1 MLCEC
6 YVHLT
11 VGPEAVI
18 PSESAAGP
26 SMYDDHSTS
35 NDVEKSGH
43 STPSPVS
50 LSEAPVFI
58 DKPPMSPASTRIGL
72 KRKIKQIRKK
82 KMVTHEDVL
91 EEQYKTLIAKQEN
104 IALKKRK
111 LQLQVYLLEQRVREH
126 SPNPLF
132 TTINLSPIM
141 SVNPL

>member
-11 VGPEAVI
+11 VGPEGVI

-26 SMYDDHSTS
+26 STPDDNSTS

-72 KRKIKQIRKK
+72 MRKIKQIRKNK
-82 KMVTHEDVL
+82 VVTHEDVL

-104 IALKKRK
+104 LALKKRK

-126 SPNPLF
+126 SPSPLF